1 MLWGTF
7 RLPLVVGL
15 LVCSAMAE
23 ASLWVFTRKINFID
37 NHTLTDRNV
46 FYQDA
51 NGDPQ
56 NPLVGWGIDPL
67 VEFDTTTSYPQPERI
82 AYTKGDTIRAEVVLY
97 NSSGTAITANY
108 CFDWVKFDIP
118 ATFRNENPVTLDL
131 VPPASQFVSIGAGQT
146 STLNVEITGVPFYVA
161 LGELRWQVHLYALSG
176 APVGSDLISDP
187 VGSTGPTEWKLYLT
201 NAEPDGLQTPVWADL
216 LDYTCDWA
224 SYSVTDEETAQWI
237 ALGMYWASNWVY
249 EGQEPQWYIE
259 PSLFHDTTAFKL
271 RSALTPS
278 AEFAIDCRDVS
289 GFVFLANQGQGIPG
303 YLTRL
308 TPQLIASFGTNLLSP
323 MGNDATVDE
332 HPCTGDNTYR
342 YYNFT
347 FHQVPILLGGVYDA
361 AAAHRVDLAGS
372 LYRNVPTGWSLGGY
386 WQTPNS
392 TYDFVGLVRGLANST
407 PETAGTAEALSAS
420 TDTKSIDGY
429 DYD

>member
-1 MLWGTF
+1 
-7 RLPLVVGL
+7 
-15 LVCSAMAE
+15 MAE

-82 AYTKGDTIRAEVVLY
+82 A
-97 NSSGTAITANY
+97 
-108 CFDWVKFDIP
+108 
-118 ATFRNENPVTLDL
+118 
-131 VPPASQFVSIGAGQT
+131 
-146 STLNVEITGVPFYVA
+146 
-161 LGELRWQVHLYALSG
+161 
-176 APVGSDLISDP
+176 
-187 VGSTGPTEWKLYLT
+187 
-201 NAEPDGLQTPVWADL
+201 
-216 LDYTCDWA
+216 
-224 SYSVTDEETAQWI
+224 
-237 ALGMYWASNWVY
+237 LGMYWASNWVY
-249 EGQEPQWYIE
+249 EGSTSQWYID
-259 PSLFHDTTAFKL
+259 PSLFADTTAFRL
-271 RSALTPS
+271 RNALTSQSEYPI
-278 AEFAIDCRDVS
+278 ECRDVS

-308 TPQLIASFGTNLLSP
+308 TAQSVSLFGTNQLSP

-332 HPCTGDNTYR
+332 HPWTGDNTYR
-342 YYNFT
+342 YYNFN

-361 AAAHRVDLAGS
+361 AAAHRVDLSGV
-372 LYRNVPTGWSLGGY
+372 LYRNAPTGWSLGGY

-407 PETAGTAEALSAS
+407 PESAGTAEALSAS

-429 DYD
+429 EYD